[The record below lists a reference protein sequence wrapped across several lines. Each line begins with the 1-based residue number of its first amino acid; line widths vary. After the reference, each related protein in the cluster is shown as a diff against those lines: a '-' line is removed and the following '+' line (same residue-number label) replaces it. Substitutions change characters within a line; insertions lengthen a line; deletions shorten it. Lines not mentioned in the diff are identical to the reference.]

1 MTSIIKQSRAFAV
14 RSVFSAGIAVLA
26 MAAAFPFAL
35 SAQAPQSTRIQYDEQ
50 NGYSLAFVEADVK
63 RVVDAVMGSMLGANY
78 SIDPDVAGNIT
89 LRTAKPVAET
99 SLIPLL
105 EEALTS
111 VNAVIIKRGDSYRI
125 IARAKAR
132 SVAPIGSPRMAA
144 NIPSGAAAPVG
155 GPRFAPS
162 APGFA
167 TEVIP
172 LQFGN
177 AGEIAELIGE
187 FLGDKIAEASKD
199 GRNQLLVSGS
209 ADERDAAKKL
219 VERFD
224 VDTLAAMNF
233 EIFRLENVDADTIVA
248 ELDKIFEP
256 PFDIIGSRIR
266 LVPLPRLRSVLGI
279 AGNGADLN
287 RIAPWIRRLDAGGS
301 GKRKLYSYAVQNGRA
316 ADIANSLQL
325 VLGQGGS
332 ASAQPSIAPARINVG
347 GGSGFGAVGATGGE
361 GERQEAAPTSLQ
373 TAASP
378 SGLSGRLRIV
388 PNIQNN
394 SLLIYAN
401 GEEYGFIREALEK
414 LDQPVAQVLIEA
426 TLAEVTLSD
435 DLRFGVDFSVLRSGS
450 DGTNTIANS
459 GTTGG
464 TPASSFPGFSV
475 SVVGSTASAVLNTL
489 QSKTNVKVLSAPKIL
504 TLNNEPAT
512 LQVGD
517 QVPIVTQQSQG
528 VVSPG
533 APIVNNIEL
542 RDTGVILQVTPR
554 VNDSG
559 TIILDISQEVSDVA
573 ETTTSGINSPTIQQ
587 RRLASTVATRSG
599 QMIALGGLI
608 RNRQTRVKSGI
619 PFLSQIPVLGGLFGR
634 KVDTGSRTELII
646 LITPT
651 VIRSP
656 EDTKNIVDALIDGL
670 DLTRPLL
677 DKAQS
682 GLVGTRLEA
691 VRTEPARPEDMMPDP
706 NAVQ

>member
-1 MTSIIKQSRAFAV
+1 MSFFYRPYKLSF
-14 RSVFSAGIAVLA
+14 RSVLGATCAAV
-26 MAAAFPFAL
+26 MVL
-35 SAQAPQSTRIQYDEQ
+35 SMPQSLAAQTPKSPRIQYDEV
-50 NGYSLAFVEADVK
+50 NGYSLAFVDADVK
-63 RVVDAVMGSMLGANY
+63 RVVDAVMGAMLGVNY
-78 SIDPDVAGNIT
+78 AIDPDVTGNIT
-89 LRTAKPVAET
+89 MRTVRPVTAA

-105 EEALTS
+105 EEALGG
-111 VNAVIIKRGDSYRI
+111 VDAVIIKRTDGYRI
-125 IARAKAR
+125 VPRAKAR
-132 SVAPIGSPRMAA
+132 GT
-144 NIPSGAAAPVG
+144 APVTMNSDAA
-155 GPRFAPS
+155 REFAPS
-162 APGFA
+162 APGYA
-167 TEVIP
+167 TEIIT
-172 LQFGN
+172 LQYGS
-177 AGEIAELIGE
+177 AEEIARLIEG
-187 FLGDKIAEASKD
+187 FLGANIATASRD
-199 GRNQLLVSGS
+199 GRNQLEISGS

-219 VERFD
+219 VARFD
-224 VDTLAAMNF
+224 VDSLAQMNF

-256 PFDIIGSRIR
+256 PFDIIGTRVR
-266 LVPLPRLRSVLGI
+266 LIPLPRLRSVLGI
-279 AGNGADLN
+279 AGNSADLA
-287 RIAPWIRRLDAGGS
+287 RIEPWIRRLDSGGS

-316 ADIANSLQL
+316 ADMASSLQL
-325 VLGQGGS
+325 VLGNGDS
-332 ASAQPSIAPARINVG
+332 ASAPPPIAPPRINVG
-347 GGSGFGAVGATGGE
+347 GNLGGAGVTGGD
-361 GERQEAAPTSLQ
+361 GERAAPMETQ
-373 TAASP
+373 ASSSAP
-378 SGLSGRLRIV
+378 VSGLAGSLRIV
-388 PNIQNN
+388 PNNQNN

-450 DGTNTIANS
+450 DGTNTITNS
-459 GTTGG
+459 GTTSG
-464 TPASSFPGFSV
+464 TPSSSFPGFSV
-475 SVVGSTASAVLNTL
+475 SVIGSTASAVLNTL

-517 QVPIVTQQSQG
+517 QVPIVTQQSQS
-528 VVSPG
+528 VTSPG

-573 ETTTSGINSPTIQQ
+573 PTTTSGINSPTIQQ

-608 RNRQTRVKSGI
+608 RNRQTRQKSGI

-656 EDTKNIVDALIDGL
+656 QEIKNTVDALIDGL
-670 DLTRPLL
+670 DLTRPLI
-677 DKAQS
+677 DEAKAA
-682 GLVGTRLEA
+682 LVGPRLVPATLE
-691 VRTEPARPEDMMPDP
+691 TEPVPAVPDELP
-706 NAVQ
+706 